1 MKRAKQIKGSDGE
14 WAVEVCSTHV
24 AVTCPIV
31 KSPYCNVMAFAI
43 QVSLYALS
51 DGPYAFQAGP

>member
-1 MKRAKQIKGSDGE
+1 MKRAKQIKGSDDE

-31 KSPYCNVMAFAI
+31 KSPYCNVMAFAF
-43 QVSLYALS
+43 QVSLYAFSERPLCLS
-51 DGPYAFQAGP
+51 GWS